1 MIHPTAIVADD
12 AQLADDVSV
21 GPYSIIGNQV
31 SIGPATQ
38 IGSHTV
44 IKGPTQIGCNNRI
57 FQFCSI
63 GELPQDKQCRNPTPE
78 DKSGRLVIGNDNTIR
93 EYCTI
98 NRGTIE
104 GSGQTTIADDNFFM
118 AYVHIAHDC
127 TIASHTIFANAAS
140 LAGHVEVADY
150 AILSGF
156 VMVHQF
162 CRIGQY
168 AYGGMG
174 SGLNKDL
181 PPYLLA
187 AGLPAQ
193 THGLNKIGLRR
204 AGFSEELIQKL
215 HQAYLK
221 LLRPL
226 SNYKNNIDEQRKI
239 AEQCPEVKHLI
250 EFIETSM
257 NAGNRGILPSVK
269 DELLPLYEDQS

>member
-1 MIHPTAIVADD
+1 MIHPTAIVAGD
-12 AQLADDVSV
+12 AKLAEDVSV
-21 GPYSIIGNQV
+21 GAYSIVDSKV
-31 SIGPATQ
+31 SIGAGTS
-38 IGSHTV
+38 IGHHVV
-44 IKGPTQIGCNNRI
+44 IKGSTQIGCNNRI

-63 GELPQDKQCRNPTPE
+63 GELPQDRQCRDPTPE
-78 DKSGRLVIGNDNTIR
+78 NSSGRLIIGDSNTIR

-104 GSGQTTIADDNFFM
+104 GGGETTIADDNFLM

-127 TIASHTIFANAAS
+127 KIASHTTLANAAS
-140 LAGHVEVADY
+140 LAGHVEVGDY
-150 AILSGF
+150 ATLSGF

-168 AYGGMG
+168 AYSGMG

-193 THGLNKIGLRR
+193 THGLNKVGLRR
-204 AGFSEELIQKL
+204 AGFPEDVIEKL
-215 HQAYLK
+215 HQAYLR
-221 LLRPL
+221 LLHPL
-226 SNYKNNIDEQRKI
+226 SGYKVNIEKQHKV
-239 AEQCPEVKHLI
+239 AERCTELRHLI

-257 NAGNRGILPSVK
+257 DDKHRGILPS
-269 DELLPLYEDQS
+269 ERG

>member
-1 MIHPTAIVADD
+1 MIHPTAIVADG
-12 AQLADDVSV
+12 AKLSEDVSV
-21 GPYSIIGNQV
+21 GAYSIVDSEV
-31 SIGPATQ
+31 SIGTGTS
-38 IGSHTV
+38 IGPHTI
-44 IKGPTQIGCNNRI
+44 IKGSTQIGCNNRI

-63 GELPQDKQCRNPTPE
+63 GELPQDRQCLNPTPE
-78 DKSGRLVIGNDNTIR
+78 NSSGRLIIGDNNTIR

-104 GSGQTTIADDNFFM
+104 GGGKTTIANDNFFM

-127 TIASHTIFANAAS
+127 KIASHTIFANAAS
-140 LAGHVEVADY
+140 LAGHVEVGDY
-150 AILSGF
+150 VTLSGF

-168 AYGGMG
+168 AYSGMG

-193 THGLNKIGLRR
+193 THGLNKVGLRR
-204 AGFSEELIQKL
+204 ADFSEDVIEKL

-221 LLRPL
+221 LLHPL
-226 SNYKNNIDEQRKI
+226 SGYKVNVDEQYKI
-239 AEQCPEVKHLI
+239 AEQYSEVKQLI

-257 NAGNRGILPSVK
+257 DDKHRGILPS
-269 DELLPLYEDQS
+269 ERG

>member
-1 MIHPTAIVADD
+1 MIHPTAIVADG
-12 AQLADDVSV
+12 AKLAEDVSV
-21 GPYSIIGNQV
+21 GAYSIVDSEVSIDAGT
-31 SIGPATQ
+31 SIGP
-38 IGSHTV
+38 HTV
-44 IKGPTQIGCNNRI
+44 IRGSTQIGCNNRI

-63 GELPQDKQCRNPTPE
+63 GELPQDRQCRNPTPE
-78 DKSGRLVIGNDNTIR
+78 NSNGHLIIGDNNTIR

-104 GSGQTTIADDNFFM
+104 GGGKTTIADDNFFM

-127 TIASHTIFANAAS
+127 KISSHTIFANAAS
-140 LAGHVEVADY
+140 LAGHVEVGDY
-150 AILSGF
+150 VTLSGF

-168 AYGGMG
+168 AYCGMG

-193 THGLNKIGLRR
+193 THGLNKVGLRR
-204 AGFSEELIQKL
+204 AGFSENVIEKL
-215 HQAYLK
+215 HHAYLK
-221 LLRPL
+221 LLHPL
-226 SNYKNNIDEQRKI
+226 SGYKVNVGEQYKV
-239 AEQCPEVKHLI
+239 AEQHLEVKYLI

-257 NAGNRGILPSVK
+257 DGKHRGILPS
-269 DELLPLYEDQS
+269 ERG

>member
-1 MIHPTAIVADD
+1 MIHPTAIVADNAELGD
-12 AQLADDVSV
+12 GVSV
-21 GPYSIIGNQV
+21 GAYSILEDGV
-31 SIGPATQ
+31 SVGAGTQ
-38 IGSHTV
+38 IGSHVV
-44 IKGPTQIGCNNRI
+44 IKGSTQVGSNNRI

-63 GELPQDKQCRNPTPE
+63 GELPQDKQCRNPTSQNS
-78 DKSGRLVIGNDNTIR
+78 KGRLVIGDDNTIR

-104 GSGQTTIADDNFFM
+104 GGGKTTIGNDNFLM

-127 TIASHTIFANAAS
+127 IIGNHIIFANAAS

-168 AYGGMG
+168 AYSGMG

-193 THGLNKIGLRR
+193 THGLNKVGLRR
-204 AGFSEELIQKL
+204 AGFTEDVVQKL
-215 HQAYLK
+215 HRAYLK
-221 LLRPL
+221 LLHPL
-226 SNYKNNIDEQRKI
+226 SGYKTHIDEQHKI
-239 AEQCPEVKHLI
+239 AEQCPELKHLI
-250 EFIETSM
+250 EFVETSM
-257 NAGNRGILPSVK
+257 ASGKRGVLSSEK
-269 DELLPLYEDQS
+269 G

>member
-1 MIHPTAIVADD
+1 MIHPTAIIADD
-12 AQLADDVSV
+12 AKLADDVTI
-21 GPYSIIGNQV
+21 GAYSIIGSEV
-31 SIGPATQ
+31 SIGARTW
-38 IGSHTV
+38 IGSHTT
-44 IKGPTQIGCNNRI
+44 IKGPTQIGCDNQI

-63 GELPQDKQCRNPTPE
+63 GELPQDRQCRSPTPE
-78 DKSGRLVIGNDNTIR
+78 SSRGRLVIGDNNTIR

-104 GSGQTTIADDNFFM
+104 GGGQTTIVDDNFFM

-127 TIASHTIFANAAS
+127 AIASHTIFANAAS
-140 LAGHVEVADY
+140 LAGHVEVGDY
-150 AILSGF
+150 ATLSGF

-168 AYGGMG
+168 AYSGMG
-174 SGLNKDL
+174 SGLSRDL

-204 AGFSEELIQKL
+204 AGFSADVIQKL

-221 LLRPL
+221 LLHPL
-226 SNYKNNIDEQRKI
+226 SGYKVNINEQYKV
-239 AEQCPEVKHLI
+239 AEQYPEVKHLI

-257 NAGNRGILPSVK
+257 DGKHRGILASSK
-269 DELLPLYEDQS
+269 G

>member
-1 MIHPTAIVADD
+1 MIHPTAIVADG
-12 AQLADDVSV
+12 AKLAEDVSV
-21 GPYSIIGNQV
+21 GAYSIVDSEV
-31 SIGPATQ
+31 SIGAETS
-38 IGSHTV
+38 IGPHTV
-44 IKGPTQIGCNNRI
+44 ITGPTQIGCNNRI

-63 GELPQDKQCRNPTPE
+63 GELPQDRQCRNPTPE
-78 DKSGRLVIGNDNTIR
+78 NSSGRLIIGDNNTIR

-104 GSGQTTIADDNFFM
+104 GGGQTTIADDNFFM

-127 TIASHTIFANAAS
+127 KIASHTIFANAAS
-140 LAGHVEVADY
+140 LAGHVEVGDY
-150 AILSGF
+150 ATLSGF

-168 AYGGMG
+168 AYSGMG

-193 THGLNKIGLRR
+193 THGLNKVGLRR
-204 AGFSEELIQKL
+204 AGFSEDVIEKL
-215 HQAYLK
+215 HHAYLK
-221 LLRPL
+221 LLHPL
-226 SNYKNNIDEQRKI
+226 SGYKINVGEQYKV
-239 AEQCPEVKHLI
+239 AEQYLEVKHLI

-257 NAGNRGILPSVK
+257 DSKHRGILPSEK
-269 DELLPLYEDQS
+269 G